1 MNLPFDGEVE
11 ALMEAYQRR
20 RARTAELQQ
29 KIREISATAANPR
42 QTIKVTVGAQGDL
55 VGIEF
60 PTDAYKRMAPKELVE
75 AIMAVAAD
83 AKTQAQSALRELMQP
98 ELPAGLDFDDLVQGK
113 ADLSKAL
120 SEGASVPE
128 AVRDYVATGRVPS
141 RMVRE
146 SDG

>member
-29 KIREISATAANPR
+29 KIREISATASNPR
-42 QTIKVTVGAQGDL
+42 QTVKVTVGAQGDL

-75 AIMAVAAD
+75 AIMSVAAE

-120 SEGASVPE
+120 SEGSSVPE
-128 AVRDYVATGRVPS
+128 AVRDYVATGRVPG